1 MKKRAVLVGVL
12 LLGACVK
19 VGEGGKPPRQMFT
32 LPPVS
37 APAGGLVTATP
48 ITTLAVSEPE
58 AERALGLTRI
68 AVRVNDTSIAYM
80 KEGLWSERP
89 ARLLRNHIAEVIR
102 ARGRRLVLVDSEDGA
117 QAGQHLG
124 GRLIFMGYDDQ
135 TRSAVI
141 RYDALLTKLDGTL
154 AQRRFEAVEKGVA
167 PKPEAVAQALGRMS
181 DKLAAEVA
189 DWVG

>member
-1 MKKRAVLVGVL
+1 MMKRAVLLGVL

-19 VGEGGKPPRQMFT
+19 VGDGRKPPRALFT

-37 APAGGLVTATP
+37 APAGALVTATP
-48 ITTLAVSEPE
+48 ITTLSVAEPDT
-58 AERALGLTRI
+58 ERALGLTRI
-68 AVRVNDTSIAYM
+68 AVRVNDNSIAYM
-80 KEGLWSERP
+80 KDGLWSERP

-102 ARGRRLVLVDSEDGA
+102 ARGTRLVLIDSEDGG
-117 QAGQHLG
+117 QSGQHLG
-124 GRLIFMGYDDQ
+124 GRLVFMGYDAQ

-167 PKPEAVAQALGRMS
+167 PKSEAVAEALGRMS